1 MGHPHKA
8 GDDRFERLLKI
19 AMTPTPLNA
28 ATARL
33 AAAGIEDARD
43 EAKRLL
49 RHALGLDAAGML
61 SRGDRGL
68 SEDEAAR
75 FEALVARREAR
86 EPLSQIIGSVGFWTL
101 DLIVTRDV
109 LTPRPDTE
117 AVVEAALA
125 SLPDRA
131 APWRILDI
139 ATGSGAIALAL
150 LSELPNAN
158 AIATDI
164 SAAALKV
171 AKANAARNGLEGRI
185 AFTRTSWAD
194 GVEGPFDL
202 LVSNPP
208 YIAPEVIETLE
219 PEVRTFEP
227 RLALDGGKDGL
238 EPYPHLI
245 AEARRLLAPGAGAF
259 FEIGHDQGKAA
270 LALAQAAGVTAPRI
284 LADLAGRDR
293 VLAFAN

>member
-1 MGHPHKA
+1 
-8 GDDRFERLLKI
+8 
-19 AMTPTPLNA
+19 MTPTLLSA

-43 EAKRLL
+43 EARRLF

-61 SRGDRGL
+61 SRGAEAL
-68 SEDEAAR
+68 SEEEAAR
-75 FEALVARREAR
+75 FEALIARREAR

-117 AVVEAALA
+117 TVVEAALGA
-125 SLPDRA
+125 LPDRSA
-131 APWRILDI
+131 QWRILDI

-150 LSELPNAN
+150 LSELPNAH

-164 SAAALKV
+164 SVPALEI
-171 AKANAARNGLEGRI
+171 AKANAVRNGLSGRI
-185 AFTRTSWAD
+185 SFRETRWAD
-194 GVEGPFDL
+194 GIDGPFDL

-208 YIAPEVIETLE
+208 YIAPEVIDTLE
-219 PEVRTFEP
+219 PEVRSFEP
-227 RLALDGGKDGL
+227 RLALDGGEGGL
-238 EPYPHLI
+238 APYPHLL
-245 AEARRLLAPGAGAF
+245 AEARRLLVPGGAAV

-270 LALAQAAGVTAPRI
+270 LALARAAGAGDARI
-284 LADLAGRDR
+284 LPDLAGRDR
-293 VLAFAN
+293 VLMLSC

>member
-1 MGHPHKA
+1 
-8 GDDRFERLLKI
+8 
-19 AMTPTPLNA
+19 MTPTPLKT
-28 ATARL
+28 ATQRL

-43 EAKRLL
+43 EARALL
-49 RHALGLDAAGML
+49 RHALGLDAAGIL
-61 SRGDRGL
+61 ARGAEAL
-68 SEDEAAR
+68 SEEEAAR
-75 FEALVARREAR
+75 FDALIVRRAAR

-109 LTPRPDTE
+109 LTPRSDTE
-117 AVVEAALA
+117 TVVEAALA
-125 SLPDRA
+125 CLPDRA

-150 LSELPNAN
+150 LSELPNAT

-164 SAAALKV
+164 SAAALEI
-171 AKANAARNGLEGRI
+171 AKANAARNGLSGRI
-185 AFTRTSWAD
+185 AFHQTSWAD
-194 GVEGPFDL
+194 GLDGPFDL

-208 YIAPEVIETLE
+208 YIAPDVIDTLA
-219 PEVRTFEP
+219 PEVRDFEP